1 VRLRPTAI
9 NAKPAT
15 AESPDFGAFFDR
27 EFSYVWNTLRRLG
40 IHERDV
46 EDISHEVFL
55 RVYAQWAAYDPS
67 RAARPWL
74 FGFAYRAAAD
84 YRRLARHRVALVGDI
99 GSLELAATETADIEL
114 ILHDSTEFVHRAL
127 EQLDFDQRAVFVLH
141 ELDGCTMKAV
151 AATLSIPVNTAYSR
165 LRLARSRFTIVVRR
179 MKLRERTP

>member
-1 VRLRPTAI
+1 MHPTAI
-9 NAKPAT
+9 NAEPAT
-15 AESPDFGAFFDR
+15 VESPDFGTFFDR

-55 RVYAQWAAYDPS
+55 RVYGQWAAYDPS

-99 GSLELAATETADIEL
+99 GSLEFAAATETAEVEL
-114 ILHDSTEFVHRAL
+114 IRRDSTEFVHRA
-127 EQLDFDQRAVFVLH
+127 
-141 ELDGCTMKAV
+141 
-151 AATLSIPVNTAYSR
+151 Y
-165 LRLARSRFTIVVRR
+165 
-179 MKLRERTP
+179 